1 MEPSRGRD
9 MAALERKIRSA
20 GRAWTRGDIAMIAD
34 GQWAVKATSRAGW
47 AQAETAEA
55 RLADGRRVEL
65 TLEELARV
73 VGAADPG
80 THHDQDVN

>member
-1 MEPSRGRD
+1 

-34 GQWAVKATSRAGW
+34 GQWAVNTASRAEQ
-47 AQAETAEA
+47 AQAEVVEA

-65 TLEELARV
+65 TLDELAHV

-80 THHDQDVN
+80 AHHDQDVN